1 MDQAVVDVYRD
12 HPCYAAGWHSP
23 GG

>member
-12 HPCYAAGWHSP
+12 HPCYAAG
-23 GG
+23 GTARAA